1 MAQNDVV
8 TLPEEYTIRH
18 ARDQDAQ
25 QVVTLMDVCDTSFGV
40 PRAAFPVVE
49 LQAAWAELDLER
61 DTWLILAPDGALAAY
76 GEFNDNGAGKLQ
88 SDGYVHPGHRGRGL
102 GTALVRLME
111 ARARERVDAAPEGA
125 QVALGSGVLLVDQ
138 AANDLMAHEGYT
150 VVRVFHEMRITLTEA
165 PTIPDLPAGLRLRTF
180 IPGQDERAVY
190 DTVEAAFADHW
201 NHIPRGFEEWI
212 SRAQRSDFDPSLWL
226 LVEAEDGTIPAV
238 SLGVLREDHGWIN
251 TVGTVR
257 AWRGKGLA
265 GTLLRASFRAFWD
278 HDMRVVALGVDAQS
292 PTGATR
298 VYEAAGMRAGSSAVI
313 FEKVLRP
320 GVDLATTS
328 AQPTQA

>member
-1 MAQNDVV
+1 MAHNDVV

-25 QVVTLMDVCDTSFGV
+25 QVVTLMDACDTSFGA

-49 LQAAWAELDLER
+49 LQAAWADLDLER
-61 DTWLILAPDGALAAY
+61 DTWLILAPDGALAAF

-88 SDGYVHPGHRGRGL
+88 ADGYVHPDHRGRGL

-125 QVALGSGVLLVDQ
+125 QVALGTGVLLLDH
-138 AANDLMAHEGYT
+138 AANDLMAREGYT

-165 PTIPDLPAGLRLRTF
+165 PSVPDLAAGLRLRAF
-180 IPGQDERAVY
+180 IPGQDERAVF

-201 NHIPRGFEEWI
+201 NHIPRGFDEWI

-238 SLGVLREDHGWIN
+238 SLGTLREDHGWIN
-251 TVGTVR
+251 TVGTLR
-257 AWRGKGLA
+257 AWRG
-265 GTLLRASFRAFWD
+265 
-278 HDMRVVALGVDAQS
+278 
-292 PTGATR
+292 
-298 VYEAAGMRAGSSAVI
+298 
-313 FEKVLRP
+313 
-320 GVDLATTS
+320 
-328 AQPTQA
+328 